1 MVSLF
6 SPALAERPA
15 HVIWQRVLPWGFAVV
30 LLLVYLPSL
39 SGGFLVWDDPWL
51 VVQNSLITRGGGRE
65 IWAILTDLS
74 FATRHTLGAEYLPLR
89 DLSHVLESAAFG
101 LAPQL
106 LRVNN
111 LIIYVVA
118 ILLLREALLCTLGRK
133 WTTELCVLIF
143 ALHPVHVESV
153 AWIAGRKDVLA
164 LAFVAA
170 MLWAWCREGGRL
182 LGWAVAFYAAA
193 LLSKS
198 MSVAGIVL
206 VVVFDLVAERRL
218 AWRALLVL
226 ALPAVLIMPLHWKVG
241 SLMHMVGAPAGGTR
255 WAAAATMGPVWWR
268 YIECCFNPAAL
279 SIVHDVPIRT
289 SWNAVAASG
298 WAFLI
303 GSGILAA
310 RTWWRDDE
318 PAWLAAWLTFF
329 VPLAPV
335 SQVIVPLQNR
345 MADRYLWLSVLA
357 LAWLMALLMRKFE
370 RLGASTGALL
380 VLLFAGST
388 AWRAG
393 LFGDSVSLFSDATRK
408 TKASTVAPY
417 LLGYALEQRKN
428 EPAARAAYA
437 EALRRNGQDDAARS
451 ATNNLARLEA
461 SRGALAEAE
470 AILRKGI
477 HKFPEDGKMRD
488 NLIKVL
494 FRQGKVEEAR
504 RLFGFPPS
512 SPRAA
517 TPSKPSAAPSAS
529 SSTPPRRH
537 KRRSQKKQKP
547 IGLF

>member
-1 MVSLF
+1 MVALSSPNLF
-6 SPALAERPA
+6 SERYA
-15 HVIWQRVLPWGFAVV
+15 HVHWQRVLPWGFAIV

-51 VVQNSLITRGGGRE
+51 VLQNGLLARAGTRE
-65 IWAILTDLS
+65 VWAILTDLS
-74 FATRHTLGAEYLPLR
+74 FSTRYTLGAEYLPLR
-89 DLSHVLESAAFG
+89 DLSHVLESTAFG
-101 LAPQL
+101 LTPQL
-106 LRVNN
+106 LRFDN
-111 LIIYVVA
+111 LILYVVA

-170 MLWAWCREGGRL
+170 MLWAWCREEGRL
-182 LGWAVAFYAAA
+182 IGWSILFYAAA

-198 MSVAGIVL
+198 MSVAAIVL
-206 VVVFDLVAERRL
+206 IVVFDLVAERRL
-218 AWRALLVL
+218 AWRALLLL
-226 ALPAVLIMPLHWKVG
+226 AIPAVLLMPLHWKVG
-241 SLMHMVGAPAGGTR
+241 SLMHMVGSPPGGTR

-268 YIECCFNPAAL
+268 YLECCFNPAAL
-279 SIVHDVPIRT
+279 SIVHDVPTRT
-289 SWNAVAASG
+289 AWNAVATSG
-298 WAFLI
+298 WLFVI
-303 GSGILAA
+303 GSGLAAA
-310 RTWWRDDE
+310 RTWWRNDE

-335 SQVIVPLQNR
+335 SQVFAPLQNR

-357 LAWLMALLMRKFE
+357 LAWIMAFLMRKLE
-370 RLGASTGALL
+370 RLGMSAGVLL
-380 VLLFAGST
+380 VLLFAAST

-393 LFGDSVSLFSDATRK
+393 LFADSVSLFSDATRK
-408 TKASTVAPY
+408 TTASTVAPY

-437 EALRRNGQDDAARS
+437 EVLRRNGQDDATRS
-451 ATNNLARLEA
+451 ATNNLARLEV
-461 SRGALAEAE
+461 SRGALTEAE

-477 HKFPEDGKMRD
+477 QKFPEDGKMRD

-494 FRQGKVEEAR
+494 FRKGKVEEAR

-512 SPRAA
+512 SSKPAA
-517 TPSKPSAAPSAS
+517 PGKPSAAPAAS
-529 SSTPPRRH
+529 SAPTRRH
-537 KRRSQKKQKP
+537 KRRSRSQKS
-547 IGLF
+547 IRLF